1 MSVTT
6 LSAKVQELTPA
17 DELIGSLTKERVGL
31 MVRYAGAHSLSEGQ
45 AAGRHWLAYA
55 LETDIPESDYSQL
68 HHSLVQAHETET
80 VDLEWWYGVANTP
93 ENRVNLQRGAD
104 MTIDHCVILLTN
116 RLCTQL
122 GVTA

>member
-1 MSVTT
+1 MSIAT
-6 LSAKVQELTPA
+6 LSAKVQELIPA

-31 MVRYAGAHSLSEGQ
+31 MVRYAGAMSMDRGGEARL
-45 AAGRHWLAYA
+45 WLAYA
-55 LETDIPESDYSQL
+55 LGTEIPEHDFVQL
-68 HHSLVQAHETET
+68 AMAVQQAQETET
-80 VDLEWWYGVANTP
+80 VDLEFWYDVANTP
-93 ENRVNLQRGAD
+93 ENRAQLQHGAD